1 MEDNAADA
9 AAVPRTVNG
18 IVLHNSWFRK
28 ALQDRDNKFLTKA
41 IEEAYKA
48 VECGDGRP
56 FGAVVVRNGVV
67 VVSCH
72 NMVLRKSDPTAH
84 AEINAIREVKFIT
97 VKSMLLVNLVQC
109 AWVQLSFQKIRDW
122 FMEQK
127 QRQQLQSD
135 SILPLPMR
143 LTRSPN
149 WRLRRQIMAEQVIEQ
164 TKGKF
169 LMP

>member
-9 AAVPRTVNG
+9 AAVPRTVN
-18 IVLHNSWFRK
+18 

-84 AEINAIREVKFIT
+84 AEINAIRET